1 VRIDGTYGPAPRKA
15 AEDRQAKAGRPEG
28 ASAGQVAGGAE
39 VVSSHEP
46 LIAAATA
53 TEEVNTAA
61 VEEARALLQS
71 GQLDTPEAAG
81 RAAQAILDLG
91 L

>member
-1 VRIDGTYGPAPRKA
+1 MEAHKA
-15 AEDRQAKAGRPEG
+15 AEDREAKNAAPQGRP
-28 ASAGQVAGGAE
+28 AGPAPVGGAE
-39 VVSSHEP
+39 VISSQER
-46 LIAAATA
+46 LIAAASA
-53 TEEVNTAA
+53 AEEVNTRA

-71 GQLDTPEAAG
+71 GQWDSPEAAR